1 MPQLVVLDP
10 ADNTRRRVP
19 LSTASEAAY
28 DDTGEQLFFV
38 RPAFHNNVTKRYVG
52 GTARDVWKFA
62 AGGDEA
68 VELTGDYGGESHS
81 PMWWNGRVYFVT
93 DRDGTMN
100 IWSMHADGGDLRQ
113 HTEHAGWDVRDPD
126 LSAGRIVYQLGAD
139 LWMYDV
145 ATDAAAVVPITL
157 ASDFDQLREKWET
170 EPVQYLTS
178 AHLHPR
184 GKSVVLTARGRVF
197 VAPAGDGRLV
207 QATRDEGVRYRDV
220 VFMPDGSLVG
230 LSDATGEFEFVRIPA
245 NGIGAPEALSDD
257 GTVLRFRGRP
267 SPDGAW
273 IAFTDMNRDLSLLNT
288 ETGETRVISE
298 NREGIGGMS
307 WAPDSRWLAYS
318 MTAMNSFQQIKLYN
332 VDTEITTAVTSDRT
346 NSTSPAWGPDG
357 GFLYF
362 ASDRNLRSVVGSPW
376 GPRAPEPYF
385 DRPIKLY
392 EVALRRGLRS
402 PFRPA
407 DELMAARGGPRSG
420 GAASSGNDDAQHAE
434 GQAEGQDAEDAS
446 TTEAIEIDL
455 DGIERRLREVPVE
468 PGTYAALR
476 ANERALFYLSRV
488 GAGSAASANLM
499 ALPFDS
505 DDPDPVTVV
514 ERARQAELSLDG
526 EKLLVR
532 RGDDFFILDARPRAA
547 GNQLDDSKIDLDA
560 WAFRMNVREDW
571 RQMMVDAWRME
582 RDYFYDPDMHGVDW
596 EGTLARY
603 LPLVDRLT
611 TRAELSDLIGRFVG
625 ELSALHTS
633 VHGGDLRSGNDD
645 VSVASLGARILREP
659 AAGGYRIDYIYQSDP
674 DYPDEISPL
683 ADPYLDIH
691 EGDVIEAV
699 NGVSTLDVPDIGALL
714 RNQGGRQVLLTI
726 RPGGTKPSR
735 QVIVAPITNER
746 NLRYSDWEYTRRLIV
761 EERGAGEIGYVHL
774 RAMGSNDLTAWY
786 RQFYPVFNRQ
796 GLILDVRRNNGGNID
811 SIILEKLM
819 RRAWMYWQQRV
830 GQPTWNMQ
838 YAFRG
843 HMVILVD
850 QNTASDGEA
859 VAEGFRRLGLGPIIG
874 MRTWGGEIWLGSSNR
889 LTDGGLARAPSMG
902 VYGAEGEW
910 LIEQIGVIPDMVVDN
925 LPHATFMGADAQLDA
940 AIAYLLQ
947 KIESEPLP
955 VPAPPAYPNKAVE
968 YR

>member
-1 MPQLVVLDP
+1 MHRLLIGAAFPLVISVVSAGSGFAQGPAGADETRVVTSSPADAQPAGVAGYYRSPAIRGDTIVFAAEGDLWTVSAGGGVATRLTTHPAEETSPAISPDGATLAFTAHYEGPTETYTMPLSGGVPVRRTFEADASIATTWTPDGRLVYTTGYYATLPVPQLVVLDP
-10 ADNTRRRVP
+10 ADNTRQRVP

-139 LWMYDV
+139 LWMYDI

-547 GNQLDDSKIDLDA
+547 GNQLDDSKI
-560 WAFRMNVREDW
+560 
-571 RQMMVDAWRME
+571 
-582 RDYFYDPDMHGVDW
+582 
-596 EGTLARY
+596 
-603 LPLVDRLT
+603 
-611 TRAELSDLIGRFVG
+611 
-625 ELSALHTS
+625 
-633 VHGGDLRSGNDD
+633 
-645 VSVASLGARILREP
+645 
-659 AAGGYRIDYIYQSDP
+659 
-674 DYPDEISPL
+674 
-683 ADPYLDIH
+683 
-691 EGDVIEAV
+691 
-699 NGVSTLDVPDIGALL
+699 
-714 RNQGGRQVLLTI
+714 
-726 RPGGTKPSR
+726 
-735 QVIVAPITNER
+735 
-746 NLRYSDWEYTRRLIV
+746 
-761 EERGAGEIGYVHL
+761 
-774 RAMGSNDLTAWY
+774 
-786 RQFYPVFNRQ
+786 
-796 GLILDVRRNNGGNID
+796 
-811 SIILEKLM
+811 
-819 RRAWMYWQQRV
+819 
-830 GQPTWNMQ
+830 
-838 YAFRG
+838 
-843 HMVILVD
+843 
-850 QNTASDGEA
+850 
-859 VAEGFRRLGLGPIIG
+859 
-874 MRTWGGEIWLGSSNR
+874 
-889 LTDGGLARAPSMG
+889 
-902 VYGAEGEW
+902 
-910 LIEQIGVIPDMVVDN
+910 
-925 LPHATFMGADAQLDA
+925 
-940 AIAYLLQ
+940 
-947 KIESEPLP
+947 ESEPLP
-955 VPAPPAYPNKAVE
+955 VPAPPAYPNKAFE

>member
-10 ADNTRRRVP
+10 ADNTRQRVP

-139 LWMYDV
+139 LWMYDI

-332 VDTEITTAVTSDRT
+332 VDTEVTTAVTSDRT

-468 PGTYAALR
+468 PGTYAALQ

-505 DDPDPVTVV
+505 DDADPVTVV

-547 GNQLDDSKIDLDA
+547 GNQLDDGKIDLDA

-625 ELSALHTS
+625 DKQRLGGTGELVYVHDPVDLALGRHGVGAAGPDDL
-633 VHGGDLRSGNDD
+633 VHPPYGCGAEGHGRHP
-645 VSVASLGARILREP
+645 LGAAHGVDLAQAEQVGRGQDVRMG
-659 AAGGYRIDYIYQSDP
+659 AAVGPGGRGH
-674 DYPDEISPL
+674 
-683 ADPYLDIH
+683 AD
-691 EGDVIEAV
+691 
-699 NGVSTLDVPDIGALL
+699 LL
-714 RNQGGRQVLLTI
+714 HPGHLGRDRGHQQGGEQRRASPRHADAHALDGGHLLSQDDPVPVLHEPGVAALAPVEGTDVGGGLLQGAAQVLLHC
-726 RPGGTKPSR
+726 GGGLFKGGRGDAKPAGG
-735 QVIVAPITNER
+735 QLHP
-746 NLRYSDWEYTRRLIV
+746 V
-761 EERGAGEIGYVHL
+761 ELAGERGHRLVAALPHLLEHAGNRLLHL
-774 RAMGSNDLTAWY
+774 GREAAVARED
-786 RQFYPVFNRQ
+786 
-796 GLILDVRRNNGGNID
+796 GLQPGRRGLG
-811 SIILEKLM
+811 
-819 RRAWMYWQQRV
+819 RV
-830 GQPTWNMQ
+830 GDDLEHQ
-838 YAFRG
+838 
-843 HMVILVD
+843 
-850 QNTASDGEA
+850 
-859 VAEGFRRLGLGPIIG
+859 
-874 MRTWGGEIWLGSSNR
+874 
-889 LTDGGLARAPSMG
+889 
-902 VYGAEGEW
+902 
-910 LIEQIGVIPDMVVDN
+910 
-925 LPHATFMGADAQLDA
+925 
-940 AIAYLLQ
+940 
-947 KIESEPLP
+947 
-955 VPAPPAYPNKAVE
+955 
-968 YR
+968 